1 MITDMAFFNP
11 TKCLSPVKSYKHQE
25 QALQL
30 TKSLPHYG
38 FFWEMGC
45 GKSKPILET
54 AIWLFMCGE
63 IDGLLV
69 VSDKGC
75 YEGWAR
81 DHVPT
86 FMYSNIQYRCEVY
99 GSNMGSAQARKV
111 EALFAAQDD
120 VLDILCINVE
130 ALSVGRGID
139 VARRF
144 LEAHHS
150 MMVVDES
157 TSIKSHKAKR
167 TRNVIALGK
176 IAEYRRIATG
186 TPVTQSPL
194 DLWSQCE
201 FLSPGILGFK
211 SFTGFKSF
219 FSLMSRVVMGHR
231 TFFQITGYRNLDV
244 LTRTISQF
252 TSRITKAECLDLPP
266 KIYETVYVEHAP
278 EQAQAYREMRDMAV
292 LQVEQGQVTSTLALT
307 LIGKLH
313 QINCGHVRDDSGVTH
328 DIPSNRLSSLIS
340 LLEKLPGKVVIWGH
354 YQRDVELIMK
364 MIDQT
369 FAPEFAVDYYGE
381 THPRDRILHLQSFRH
396 NPKCRWFVGTPAA
409 GGKGLND
416 LVVANTMIYY
426 ANYYDLEDRLQSED
440 RLHRPGQLDKVTIID
455 MVVPRTVD
463 VKILQALREKRSLA
477 SEVLDSRRLLDI
489 LD

>member
-38 FFWEMGC
+38 CFWEMGC

-219 FSLMSRVVMGHR
+219 FSLMSRVV
-231 TFFQITGYRNLDV
+231 
-244 LTRTISQF
+244 
-252 TSRITKAECLDLPP
+252 
-266 KIYETVYVEHAP
+266 
-278 EQAQAYREMRDMAV
+278 
-292 LQVEQGQVTSTLALT
+292 
-307 LIGKLH
+307 KLH

-369 FAPEFAVDYYGE
+369 FAPEFAVD
-381 THPRDRILHLQSFRH
+381 
-396 NPKCRWFVGTPAA
+396 
-409 GGKGLND
+409 
-416 LVVANTMIYY
+416 
-426 ANYYDLEDRLQSED
+426 
-440 RLHRPGQLDKVTIID
+440 
-455 MVVPRTVD
+455 
-463 VKILQALREKRSLA
+463 
-477 SEVLDSRRLLDI
+477 
-489 LD
+489 